1 MDNKVVPD
9 KATRDKI
16 FGVVKALFVGAR
28 NGAKTGLKREF
39 TSWPSIIGIWI
50 PVILLVVSLSLGI
63 IYKYDLFGLGKAM
76 WLQVLWIVSVLLM
89 YVFTA
94 LSSVVDAFISI
105 RGTINML
112 PVTTDR
118 AMKTADRN
126 SQHVM
131 AFYEHKSEG
140 LKYVLVHLKAER
152 ALWERRIS
160 LLVGQI
166 EKIGLFGMIPGV
178 AAAIT
183 IRH

>member
-1 MDNKVVPD
+1 MWQPKATGTLRTQARKDYMDNKVVPD

-63 IYKYDLFGLGKAM
+63 IYKYDLFGLGKATR
-76 WLQVLWIVSVLLM
+76 LQVVWIVSVLLM

-118 AMKTADRN
+118 AMKTAD
-126 SQHVM
+126 SLPDTLLSH
-131 AFYEHKSEG
+131 
-140 LKYVLVHLKAER
+140 AET
-152 ALWERRIS
+152 
-160 LLVGQI
+160 G
-166 EKIGLFGMIPGV
+166 G
-178 AAAIT
+178 
-183 IRH
+183 